1 MLLSLRC
8 TERCEIISC
17 TVILVLFSSSG
28 SRTVSFF
35 FDTKMADLS
44 SSDVRQLMASYC
56 FASKPQRV
64 AMVLA
69 QPELFQ
75 GELLESLEEA
85 RELMHST
92 GAAYD
97 ETEKLFSSLMHQLD
111 LPSEGGPQRADEVA
125 PAAPST
131 VVSTVSTGNSICRR
145 EFDILLHA
153 LLKDGKNAES
163 APSAEGGLS
172 HEQQLLESQLS
183 TSSWLCR
190 DASLTLHVLSFLPA
204 EDVLSSC
211 EDTCSAWRLW
221 LCDMSIAGS
230 FWVGVVQREFP
241 AQLIAILSAPPSP
254 DADPI
259 DQDWRTIA
267 MIGVCNADG
276 TTAAFLD
283 DLAGAEN
290 VGDADEHDTL
300 LNEDD
305 DGDESHG

>member
-1 MLLSLRC
+1 
-8 TERCEIISC
+8 
-17 TVILVLFSSSG
+17 
-28 SRTVSFF
+28 
-35 FDTKMADLS
+35 MADLS
-44 SSDVRQLMASYC
+44 SSDVRQLIASYC
-56 FASKPQRV
+56 FASKPQRI

-69 QPELFQ
+69 RPELFQ

-111 LPSEGGPQRADEVA
+111 LPSEGGPQRAEEVVL
-125 PAAPST
+125 AAPSNV
-131 VVSTVSTGNSICRR
+131 VVSTMSAGNSICHR
-145 EFDILLHA
+145 EFDILLRA
-153 LLKDGKNAES
+153 LLKDGTNAES
-163 APSAEGGLS
+163 APPHAEGGLS

-204 EDVLSSC
+204 EDILSSC

-221 LCDMSIAGS
+221 LCDKSTAGS

-254 DADPI
+254 DADPL

-283 DLAGAEN
+283 DLAG
-290 VGDADEHDTL
+290 GDGGVDEHDTL

-305 DGDESHG
+305 DNDGGESHG